1 MRTREELERL
11 FGGPDALLRVEAHV
25 REANDAMPPLTP
37 RQRDALAVLLT
48 RRIPPRPAPA
58 LPDRIPPRPPKVAPL
73 APTAPPVPVRRLP
86 RRQTRS
92 PDTTTAAP
100 APTGTAA

>member
-25 REANDAMPPLTP
+25 REANDAMPPLTA

-58 LPDRIPPRPPKVAPL
+58 PVLPERMPPRPSKRKAVAPS
-73 APTAPPVPVRRLP
+73 AAVSG
-86 RRQTRS
+86 S
-92 PDTTTAAP
+92 PSP
-100 APTGTAA
+100 